1 MHLSFHGAARTVTG
15 SKHLISLKKG
25 LRILLDCGM
34 FQGLGEKGHLMNRH
48 FGFDPSTVDILV
60 LSHAHI
66 DHSGLIPALVR
77 DGFKGPIYCT
87 PATLDLCEIMLLD
100 SAHIQAS
107 DIHYTNRRRIRE
119 GLAPFKPLYTVEDV
133 KACLGQFVPLP
144 YETNREIDEDV
155 TLRFTDAGHIIG
167 SAVVNLSV
175 REDYYEKK
183 IAFTGDIGR
192 LHPNIIREPQPF
204 PQCNILITE
213 STYGDRLHQ
222 AEEETAEKF
231 LKIVIETCVLKKG
244 KLIIPAFSVGRTQE
258 IVYALDRLEN
268 QKRLPRVKVFVDS
281 PLSTNATDI
290 MRKHSDCF
298 NDKIKE
304 YMLHD
309 ADPFGFG
316 RLQYIRDVEDS
327 KKLNQLKEPCIIISA
342 SGMAEAGRVK
352 HHLANNIGNPDNTI
366 LIVGH
371 CEPESLG
378 GRLASGVKEVRIFG
392 ETYHV
397 NAHVEEISSLSA
409 HGDQAEM
416 LQFIACQDIKAIKK
430 TFVVHGEYPTQLNFK
445 KKLEE
450 TGHRHVEIPELGAQ
464 FDL

>member
-1 MHLSFHGAARTVTG
+1 
-15 SKHLISLKKG
+15 
-25 LRILLDCGM
+25 
-34 FQGLGEKGHLMNRH
+34 
-48 FGFDPSTVDILV
+48 
-60 LSHAHI
+60 
-66 DHSGLIPALVR
+66 
-77 DGFKGPIYCT
+77 
-87 PATLDLCEIMLLD
+87 ML
-100 SAHIQAS
+100 
-107 DIHYTNRRRIRE
+107 N
-119 GLAPFKPLYTVEDV
+119 
-133 KACLGQFVPLP
+133 
-144 YETNREIDEDV
+144 
-155 TLRFTDAGHIIG
+155 
-167 SAVVNLSV
+167 
-175 REDYYEKK
+175 
-183 IAFTGDIGR
+183 
-192 LHPNIIREPQPF
+192 
-204 PQCNILITE
+204 
-213 STYGDRLHQ
+213 
-222 AEEETAEKF
+222 
-231 LKIVIETCVLKKG
+231 
-244 KLIIPAFSVGRTQE
+244 
-258 IVYALDRLEN
+258 
-268 QKRLPRVKVFVDS
+268 
-281 PLSTNATDI
+281 
-290 MRKHSDCF
+290 
-298 NDKIKE
+298 
-304 YMLHD
+304 D

-416 LQFIACQDIKAIKK
+416 LKFISCQDIKAIKK
-430 TFVVHGEYPTQLNFK
+430 TFVVHGEYPTQLDFK